1 MIIEHKS
8 HECSHMVVLWNGK
21 ICDTTMKPPVYGI
34 TEYNYFNMVKK
45 YVLTDL
51 MYKSPHK
58 GK

>member
-1 MIIEHKS
+1 
-8 HECSHMVVLWNGK
+8 MVVLWNGK